1 MRLIIFAIVL
11 VASAAARAQD
21 VPLEYRVKAAYLFN
35 FAKFVEWPA
44 PAATGPIAICVAGRN
59 VFGDA
64 LAETVR
70 GEAIDG
76 RPFAVRVILE
86 PEPGCH
92 IIFVPRGAATAAYLR
107 AVRTSPA
114 LTVGES
120 ADFIEQG
127 GIVNFTLE
135 GANVRFE
142 IDPQAAERAGLRIS
156 SRLLRL
162 ARGPGGA

>member
-1 MRLIIFAIVL
+1 MRLIILALVL
-11 VASAAARAQD
+11 VASAAVRAQD

-44 PAATGPIAICVAGRN
+44 AAAAGPISICVAGRN

-70 GEAIDG
+70 GEAVNG

-92 IIFVPRGAATAAYLR
+92 IIFVPQGAAVAAYLR
-107 AVRTSPA
+107 AARTSPA

-142 IDPQAAERAGLRIS
+142 IDPQAAERVGLRIS

>member
-1 MRLIIFAIVL
+1 MRLITCAIVL
-11 VASAAARAQD
+11 VASAAAGAQD

-44 PAATGPIAICVAGRN
+44 AAGPITICVAGRN
-59 VFGDA
+59 VFGEA
-64 LAETVR
+64 LSETIR
-70 GEAIDG
+70 GETING
-76 RPFAVRVILE
+76 RPLAVRVIIE
-86 PEPGCH
+86 PEAGCQ
-92 IIFVPRGAATAAYLR
+92 IVFVPRGAAAAVYL
-107 AVRTSPA
+107 AAARTSPS

-120 ADFIEQG
+120 PDFIEQG

-135 GANVRFE
+135 GANVRFQ
-142 IDPQAAERAGLRIS
+142 IDSEAAERAGLRIS